1 MAVLVSLY
9 SAGGPNTRMK
19 LSLGM
24 HGEMDLFPTEN
35 LLPMSKL
42 IGKAV
47 QGISAGIGLAGE
59 KYYDHKERKAALA
72 QQGQS
77 SRSIENHNQ
86 GEVQNMDDEENG
98 KSNTDEET
106 ADDERI
112 WALDEAA
119 GSPPAYEATESN
131 PDQIIAELAHVVTES
146 RNYQAHIH
154 PGEVSRLPNPVIIPQ
169 RRPGSKARGWT
180 RAYAPDLEPLGIDQ
194 DTFMK
199 FLDSWDKSAQGSP
212 WLKAVALTAGIVG
225 MAIPGPIVMG
235 VTTAVSIAAQV
246 GHEIQ
251 GRAKANTFLDQM
263 NKDVFMPVGLYA
275 MVIIC
280 KQDASVTGGIQ
291 LSMETVNLENA
302 KNVSKWG
309 LPGDDQRPASK
320 SAKFT
325 HPIRLASGKANV
337 DEMPLEIAPLI
348 YPGLDD
354 MVKRPELKRD
364 ESFKERMMRNKDFV
378 ADYFDRRAQADFS
391 GNNPDAALTK
401 AHGDAPEFRTR
412 FADPNNACNNGHLVS
427 LVTGGK
433 VVVQGRGVLGIRGG
447 DGRSSGRQRG
457 GLLGS
462 ALSAARGPQES
473 GIGGGRSRSEDSR
486 GGLLGARRSLVANRQ
501 RGSSPGYDYDDGY
514 GYGRRGP
521 GREGRLEQRRP
532 ARGPQFR
539 DVGEDGKLLPKAK
552 EPAQHPRGPIGYV
565 MKGVKKALKPDVMYL
580 TIVNLP
586 TEEEMEIAREA
597 LGMDK
602 KSWQEIIQGM
612 RRR

>member
-1 MAVLVSLY
+1 MT
-9 SAGGPNTRMK
+9 G
-19 LSLGM
+19 
-24 HGEMDLFPTEN
+24 
-35 LLPMSKL
+35 L
-42 IGKAV
+42 IGKLA
-47 QGISAGIGLAGE
+47 QGVSVGIGLAGE
-59 KYYDHKERKAALA
+59 KYHDRKDRKAALA
-72 QQGQS
+72 EQERGES
-77 SRSIENHNQ
+77 SRNTDDDANENPP
-86 GEVQNMDDEENG
+86 EVNG
-98 KSNTDEET
+98 KSLEDEET
-106 ADDERI
+106 ANEERM

-119 GSPPAYEATESN
+119 GSPPSYEVITSN
-131 PDQIIAELAHVVTES
+131 SDQAIAELAHTVAEAKNHQT
-146 RNYQAHIH
+146 QIH
-154 PGEVSRLPNPVIIPQ
+154 NGEVSRLPNPVIVPQ

-199 FLDSWDKSAQGSP
+199 FLESWDKSAQGSP
-212 WLKAVALTAGIVG
+212 WFKAVSLTAGIVG
-225 MAIPGPIVMG
+225 MAMPGPIVMG
-235 VTTAVSIAAQV
+235 VTTAVSIAAEV

-251 GRAKANTFLDQM
+251 GRARSNTFLDQM
-263 NKDVFMPVGLYA
+263 NKDVFMPAGLYA

-291 LSMETVNLENA
+291 LGMETVNFENA

-309 LPGDDQRPASK
+309 LPGDSPASK

-325 HPIRLASGKANV
+325 RPLRIASGKANV

-378 ADYFDRRAQADFS
+378 ADYFDRRAQANFS

-401 AHGDAPEFRTR
+401 AHGEAPEFKNR

-433 VVVQGRGVLGIRGG
+433 VVVEGRGLLGMRGAGGRGG
-447 DGRSSGRQRG
+447 GRQRG

-462 ALSAARGPQES
+462 ALAAVESLQE
-473 GIGGGRSRSEDSR
+473 GGVGGRSRSNGGS
-486 GGLLGARRSLVANRQ
+486 GGLRSAREGLLPGRE
-501 RGSSPGYDYDDGY
+501 RGSSTAYDYDDDY
-514 GYGRRGP
+514 VHGRRGP
-521 GREGRLEQRRP
+521 SRLDQLRQI
-532 ARGPQFR
+532 RGSQFR
-539 DVGEDGKLLPKAK
+539 EVGEDGKLLPKAK
-552 EPAQHPRGPIGYV
+552 QPAKQPRGPIEYA

-586 TEEEMEIAREA
+586 TQEEMEMAREA

-602 KSWQEIIQGM
+602 KSWQEIIEEI